1 MTDLTREEQ
10 ETGAAVIRGWPAPY
24 RRAVVALP
32 ARERDIVV
40 LAAGLLGLVPVVS
53 E

>member
-10 ETGAAVIRGWPAPY
+10 ETGAAVIRGWSAAD

-40 LAAGLLGLVPVVS
+40 LAAGLLGLVPVLA
-53 E
+53 